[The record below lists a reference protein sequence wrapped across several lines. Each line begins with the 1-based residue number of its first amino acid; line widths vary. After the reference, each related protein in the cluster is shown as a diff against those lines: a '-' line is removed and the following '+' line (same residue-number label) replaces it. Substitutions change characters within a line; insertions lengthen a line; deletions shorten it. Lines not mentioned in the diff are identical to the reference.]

1 MIPIDVSYTRGPDW
15 LKLIPNYEH
24 DKCSTFWALARLGYP
39 EDRDKHLGTP
49 TSSPHFHVALDPDE
63 RMLCYD
69 HLYYD
74 CAQQVRL
81 QHQIVTV

>member
-1 MIPIDVSYTRGPDW
+1 MIPIDVSYTRGPNW

-63 RMLCYD
+63 HMLCYD
-69 HLYYD
+69 YLYYA